1 MAALDAHVFV
11 ALGHIFLIVPFLI
24 YVGIERAAV
33 PGYIYT
39 ALLATGAMI
48 FLYHG
53 YKAFIRVAKGSPYA
67 WVNII
72 HAAFIAPLLL
82 FIGFKGRDSPRYA
95 YELLLM
101 VGFAGLGYHL
111 FSLIRSIQ
119 VYNNEISSNKA

>member
-24 YVGIERAAV
+24 YIGIERAAV

-53 YKAFIRVAKGSPYA
+53 YKAFIRVAKNSPYA

-72 HAAFIAPLLL
+72 HVAFIAPLLL

-101 VGFAGLGYHL
+101 TGFAALGYHL

-119 VYNNEISSNKA
+119 VYNNDIQNKAA